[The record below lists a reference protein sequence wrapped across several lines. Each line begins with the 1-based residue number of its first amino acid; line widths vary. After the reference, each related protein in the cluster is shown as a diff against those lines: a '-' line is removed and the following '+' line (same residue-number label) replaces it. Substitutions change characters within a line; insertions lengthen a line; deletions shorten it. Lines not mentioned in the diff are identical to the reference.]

1 MEKTLTIDQAVEA
14 FRVWMDD
21 EYDVPSGSMTESEE
35 EGLRFRLNAFASP
48 PTLNIGMGEEDME
61 KHATAMCGDHGG
73 IQGCS
78 CSMCGSPLG
87 PMELT
92 QFCPGCGTPV
102 DWPMADGTVVRS
114 KGRANAHTK
123 AVTVEAIVKLAE
135 EWDAYCVVTPAD
147 PDGIEDFRARLLK
160 LIQQ

>member
-21 EYDVPSGSMTESEE
+21 EFDIPSGSMTESEE

-48 PTLNIGMGEEDME
+48 PTLNIGMGESDVMPLAEVTFE
-61 KHATAMCGDHGG
+61 TIYHHKPRLE
-73 IQGCS
+73 
-78 CSMCGSPLG
+78 GSDTLR
-87 PMELT
+87 
-92 QFCPGCGTPV
+92 V
-102 DWPMADGTVVRS
+102 VNIADGIRA
-114 KGRANAHTK
+114 ANAHTK

-147 PDGIEDFRARLLK
+147 PDGIEDFRTRLLK
-160 LIQQ
+160 LIQE